1 MLVTVFNSDIFDHV
15 SLVVALLLVS
25 KLQTNYMFL

>member
-15 SLVVALLLVS
+15 SSVVALLLVS